1 MENDFENMNNYKE
14 SDPTLSS
21 NEEIIMLLKKQNAVL
36 IKINNNLYSA
46 MESDG
51 DGNIFRSKVLNFNMS
66 IGSMIRFLFKWTI
79 ASIPVGI
86 VVAIFY
92 ILVIAVISLFVA
104 IPWPSF

>member
-1 MENDFENMNNYKE
+1 MENDFENTNSFKE

-21 NEEIIMLLKKQNAVL
+21 NEEMILLLKKQNAIL

-51 DGNIFRSKVLNFNMS
+51 DGNLFRSKVLNLDMS

-86 VVAIFY
+86 VVAILY
-92 ILVIAVISLFVA
+92 ILLIAVISLFVA
-104 IPWPSF
+104 IPWPRF